1 MNFVLLLSGISV
13 FSFYFIIIY
22 KVEYSRKKSWKLRC
36 LNFVRGAVSSG
47 FPNYSGKSQNVK
59 IVTNDSEGD
68 ERLKNIE
75 PKMVELITNEVRK

>member
-1 MNFVLLLSGISV
+1 M
-13 FSFYFIIIY
+13 
-22 KVEYSRKKSWKLRC
+22 
-36 LNFVRGAVSSG
+36 NFVRGAVSSG

-59 IVTNDSEGD
+59 IVSNDSEGD